1 MKREW
6 VIIGAVLVP
15 FAVLVAAGFYF
26 SPKPPPPIAPESPL
40 PPGEGQGE
48 GRVEQSAP
56 KANKPALKAP
66 EYPPELEAPLT
77 ALMPEVRQ
85 CFRDQKLKSRRE
97 VKVRFT
103 PTRDGGFEKV
113 EVDEQNPYLAAC
125 LEDVFAEVAFHPDG
139 RQTFAPAA
147 HTFSFEPSSD

>member
-6 VIIGAVLVP
+6 VIVGAVLVP

-26 SPKPPPPIAPESPL
+26 APEPPPVVQVPPVVVPQSPL
-40 PPGEGQGE
+40 PVGEGHVKQL
-48 GRVEQSAP
+48 P
-56 KANKPALKAP
+56 PP
-66 EYPPELEAPLT
+66 EKEPSFPPELEAPLS
-77 ALMPEVRQ
+77 AVLPEVRQ
-85 CFRDQKLKSRRE
+85 CFRDQKLKSPRQ

-113 EVDEQNPYLAAC
+113 EVDDQNPYLAAC
-125 LEDVFAEVAFHPDG
+125 LEDVFAEVAWHPDG